1 MMKST
6 GRLYDIVAQVMNV
19 PPSQINDQSGP
30 ESIEDWD
37 SFHGLIL
44 IDEIETAFQ
53 VKFTLE
59 EVTNTKTVGDIKRNL
74 YNHGVMLDG

>member
-1 MMKST
+1 MMMST

-19 PPSQINDQSGP
+19 PTSQIKDESGP

-59 EVTNTKTVGDIKRNL
+59 EVTNTKTVRDIKGNL
-74 YNHGVMLDG
+74 YNHGVVLDG